1 MAKIESLEEIKEI
14 TLHWSENNLIND
26 TFDKGGDGDIEKIV
40 DINELD
46 SAVKESAKYIEGG
59 YDKTK
64 LTVKLKSGLLWAD
77 SCKFY
82 ITTRTTGLLNLLNE
96 GE

>member
-1 MAKIESLEEIKEI
+1 MAKIESLSDIEEITI
-14 TLHWSENNLIND
+14 HWSESGHIND
-26 TFDKGGDGDIEKIV
+26 VFADGDNYDIEKAV
-40 DINELD
+40 DINDLD
-46 SAVKESAKYIEGG
+46 NAVKESVKFIDGG

-82 ITTRTTGLLNLLNE
+82 ITKRTEGLLNLLNA